1 MIPTSISVFFVFSFQ
16 NFLNFVSTC
25 VTWIDQILDAV
36 QKETVGPRC
45 EPRAPWIGKKKTLKS
60 VRWFHVFHVYLMYG
74 FCNFLIE
81 VISERAHQ
89 DTPSEE
95 ARNEAEVS
103 GFLDARI
110 YLYFVHVPFW
120 ILKSKWEIP
129 AFLAML
135 LWTCEC
141 FEAFETSLKEIIYLA
156 FWQFQT
162 ERQAAELWKRS
173 VALVG
178 LWVFQK
184 IAFRFAEKSR
194 TFASWWREGCLKHEI
209 FWSLDI
215 PALLRPITVPHGAT

>member
-1 MIPTSISVFFVFSFQ
+1 MFSFQ

-45 EPRAPWIGKKKTLKS
+45 EENHVHRELGKKKTLKS
-60 VRWFHVFHVYLMYG
+60 VRWFHVYLMYG

-120 ILKSKWEIP
+120 ILESKWEIP

-141 FEAFETSLKEIIYLA
+141 FVAFR
-156 FWQFQT
+156 QFQT

-184 IAFRFAEKSR
+184 IALQK
-194 TFASWWREGCLKHEI
+194 KV
-209 FWSLDI
+209 
-215 PALLRPITVPHGAT
+215 ALLLLDDARDAWSMRYFEA

>member
-1 MIPTSISVFFVFSFQ
+1 MQKKHLKAAACYLQWFPLIFLRDFFSEFPQF
-16 NFLNFVSTC
+16 C
-25 VTWIDQILDAV
+25 LDLCDLDWPDFGRSP
-36 QKETVGPRC
+36 ERDCGPEMWRK
-45 EPRAPWIGKKKTLKS
+45 PRAPWIGKKKTLKS
-60 VRWFHVFHVYLMYG
+60 VRWFHVYLMYG

-120 ILKSKWEIP
+120 ILESKWEIP

-141 FEAFETSLKEIIYLA
+141 FEAFETSLKGIIYLA
-156 FWQFQT
+156 FFQF
-162 ERQAAELWKRS
+162 LWTSGSRTLE
-173 VALVG
+173 ALCCPCG
-178 LWVFQK
+178 SLSFSED
-184 IAFRFAEKSR
+184 RFAEKSR
-194 TFASWWREGCLKHEI
+194 TFASWWRDAWSMRHE
-209 FWSLDI
+209 
-215 PALLRPITVPHGAT
+215 A

>member
-1 MIPTSISVFFVFSFQ
+1 MIPTNISSCFLFRISSILSRPVWPGLTRFWTQSRKRLWARDV
-16 NFLNFVSTC
+16 
-25 VTWIDQILDAV
+25 
-36 QKETVGPRC
+36 
-45 EPRAPWIGKKKTLKS
+45 KKTTCTVNWEKKDAQIGPMIS
-60 VRWFHVFHVYLMYG
+60 YLPDG

-141 FEAFETSLKEIIYLA
+141 FEAF
-156 FWQFQT
+156 WQFQT

-194 TFASWWREGCLKHEI
+194 TFASWWRDA
-209 FWSLDI
+209 WSMRYFE
-215 PALLRPITVPHGAT
+215 A